1 MNTRAAVLE
10 FSDAAVSEVNRE
22 RAVIGRIVGGYVHS
36 QDL

>member
-22 RAVIGRIVGGYVHS
+22 RAVIGRIAAGYVRG